1 MRKVII
7 IFVAL
12 LFIGCGARKVQI
24 NKSKVK
30 ELIRIDS
37 IAKTTEESTIEI
49 LVKKDVEVIEFNF
62 EPIDNTLDFVV
73 DGKIYRNVRISHKK
87 EKDNTIVNESKTT
100 SKIQDIS
107 LNKAI
112 QRKEDKL
119 DKNIKKEGINI
130 PKIISILLLSILVI
144 AYIYFYF
151 RKKHT
156 I

>member
-1 MRKVII
+1 MRKLII
-7 IFVAL
+7 ICGAL

-30 ELIRIDS
+30 EFIKIDS
-37 IAKTTEESTIEI
+37 TAKTTEESTIEI
-49 LVKKDVEVIEFNF
+49 SIKKDVEVIEFNF

-130 PKIISILLLSILVI
+130 PKLLLIILVI

-151 RKKHT
+151 RKKHNT
-156 I
+156 